1 MLGTQIFHN
10 SSMLSCLEILIPWR
24 SEKTQLKLYW
34 ARRGWSRYERGPGC
48 ALLICV
54 VDFWAMCVWLW
65 GPILSRLVH
74 ETSQSRGGK
83 EHLSKLQMQNWFSEE
98 HVYWGWEFRA
108 FMGLSEP
115 HTTWE
120 PPVAVL
126 ELSVPPGRD
135 GGGRLKSVHF

>member
-1 MLGTQIFHN
+1 M
-10 SSMLSCLEILIPWR
+10 
-24 SEKTQLKLYW
+24 
-34 ARRGWSRYERGPGC
+34 
-48 ALLICV
+48 
-54 VDFWAMCVWLW
+54 WLW

-135 GGGRLKSVHF
+135 GGAPQECPFLTSLQEIPALLRLRL

>member
-1 MLGTQIFHN
+1 M
-10 SSMLSCLEILIPWR
+10 
-24 SEKTQLKLYW
+24 
-34 ARRGWSRYERGPGC
+34 
-48 ALLICV
+48 
-54 VDFWAMCVWLW
+54 WLW

-135 GGGRLKSVHF
+135 GGGASRVSISNQSPRDTCTVEAKALDHDSELGRAFIVSVWCWTG